1 MVERTQE
8 TGYCLLQLKD
18 DGGMR
23 MSRICPKCGK
33 EMSDTA
39 KFCNQCGY
47 RFEERQLFCLW
58 CGAKVESGDRFCPEC
73 GRSLSQGGPGPQQ
86 NAGWQNAGQQNT
98 GQAGGGF
105 TKDEFISMSKSG
117 VGKFVDAINDMTGQE
132 GKTDIRLRELV
143 SEVFRRHTVE
153 EREELFISGTK
164 KTTPA
169 PENMTADWPHP
180 WLFARIFLMFLVVF
194 AGLLVMILQF
204 SNTNAIPGAMFI
216 GALIVPFSLV
226 IFFWETNIPR
236 NISIFDVVSIFFIGG
251 VMSLIFTL
259 ILYGYIYVGEL
270 NYTGAILV
278 GIVEEVGKI
287 VVAGHYVKKRNTS
300 YILNGLLLGAC
311 VGAGFAVFETAG
323 YAFSALLYGGIPS
336 MIDVLILRGALAIG
350 GHTLWAAISTAGLV
364 IAKGERP
371 FDRKMYLDPKFLKFL
386 LLVIALHAVWDM
398 PITLGQSVHLV
409 QWVLCAVAVVIVLV
423 LLSSGLRQVSAVSE
437 RARRQ
442 KRNANM

>member
-1 MVERTQE
+1 
-8 TGYCLLQLKD
+8 
-18 DGGMR
+18 
-23 MSRICPKCGK
+23 
-33 EMSDTA
+33 MSDTA

-105 TKDEFISMSKSG
+105 TKDEVISMSKSG

-153 EREELFISGTK
+153 EREELFISGTR
-164 KTTPA
+164 KTTPE

-236 NISIFDVVSIFFIGG
+236 NISIFDVLSIFFIGG

>member
-1 MVERTQE
+1 
-8 TGYCLLQLKD
+8 
-18 DGGMR
+18 

-194 AGLLVMILQF
+194 VGLLVMILQF

>member
-1 MVERTQE
+1 
-8 TGYCLLQLKD
+8 
-18 DGGMR
+18 

-270 NYTGAILV
+270 DYTGAILV

>member
-1 MVERTQE
+1 
-8 TGYCLLQLKD
+8 
-18 DGGMR
+18 

-169 PENMTADWPHP
+169 PEDMTADWPHP

-323 YAFSALLYGGIPS
+323 YAFSALLYGGIPN

-398 PITLGQSVHLV
+398 PITLGQSVYLV

>member
-1 MVERTQE
+1 
-8 TGYCLLQLKD
+8 
-18 DGGMR
+18 

-423 LLSSGLRQVSAVSE
+423 LLSSGLRQVSALSE

>member
-1 MVERTQE
+1 
-8 TGYCLLQLKD
+8 
-18 DGGMR
+18 

-86 NAGWQNAGQQNT
+86 NAGWQNAGQKNT

-323 YAFSALLYGGIPS
+323 YAFSALLYGGIPN

-398 PITLGQSVHLV
+398 PITLGQSVYLV

>member
-1 MVERTQE
+1 
-8 TGYCLLQLKD
+8 
-18 DGGMR
+18 

-143 SEVFRRHTVE
+143 SEVFRRNTVE

-386 LLVIALHAVWDM
+386 LLGIALHAVWDM

>member
-1 MVERTQE
+1 
-8 TGYCLLQLKD
+8 
-18 DGGMR
+18 

-169 PENMTADWPHP
+169 PENMTADWPNP

>member
-1 MVERTQE
+1 
-8 TGYCLLQLKD
+8 
-18 DGGMR
+18 

-143 SEVFRRHTVE
+143 SEVFRHHTVE

-364 IAKGERP
+364 IAQGERP

>member
-1 MVERTQE
+1 
-8 TGYCLLQLKD
+8 
-18 DGGMR
+18 

-371 FDRKMYLDPKFLKFL
+371 SDRKMYLDPKFLKFL

>member
-1 MVERTQE
+1 
-8 TGYCLLQLKD
+8 
-18 DGGMR
+18 

-58 CGAKVESGDRFCPEC
+58 CVAKVESRDRFCPEC

>member
-1 MVERTQE
+1 
-8 TGYCLLQLKD
+8 
-18 DGGMR
+18 

-117 VGKFVDAINDMTGQE
+117 VGKFVDAINDMSGQE

>member
-1 MVERTQE
+1 
-8 TGYCLLQLKD
+8 
-18 DGGMR
+18 

-323 YAFSALLYGGIPS
+323 YAFSALLYGGIPN

-364 IAKGERP
+364 IAKGERF

>member
-1 MVERTQE
+1 
-8 TGYCLLQLKD
+8 
-18 DGGMR
+18 

-323 YAFSALLYGGIPS
+323 YAFSALLYGGIPN

-398 PITLGQSVHLV
+398 PITLGQSVYLV
-409 QWVLCAVAVVIVLV
+409 QWVLCAVAVVIVMV

>member
-1 MVERTQE
+1 
-8 TGYCLLQLKD
+8 
-18 DGGMR
+18 

-409 QWVLCAVAVVIVLV
+409 QWVLCAVAVAIVLV

>member
-1 MVERTQE
+1 
-8 TGYCLLQLKD
+8 
-18 DGGMR
+18 

-216 GALIVPFSLV
+216 GALIVPFSLA

-323 YAFSALLYGGIPS
+323 YAFSALLYGGIPN

-398 PITLGQSVHLV
+398 PITLGQSVYLV

>member
-1 MVERTQE
+1 
-8 TGYCLLQLKD
+8 
-18 DGGMR
+18 

-86 NAGWQNAGQQNT
+86 NAGWQNAGQKNT

>member
-1 MVERTQE
+1 
-8 TGYCLLQLKD
+8 
-18 DGGMR
+18 

-364 IAKGERP
+364 IAKGEGP

>member
-1 MVERTQE
+1 
-8 TGYCLLQLKD
+8 
-18 DGGMR
+18 

-164 KTTPA
+164 KTTPV

>member
-1 MVERTQE
+1 
-8 TGYCLLQLKD
+8 
-18 DGGMR
+18 

-86 NAGWQNAGQQNT
+86 NAGWQNAGQKNT

-117 VGKFVDAINDMTGQE
+117 VGKFVDAINDMRGQE

-398 PITLGQSVHLV
+398 PITLGQSVYLV

>member
-1 MVERTQE
+1 
-8 TGYCLLQLKD
+8 
-18 DGGMR
+18 

-105 TKDEFISMSKSG
+105 TKDEFISMSRSG

-323 YAFSALLYGGIPS
+323 YAFSALLYGGIPN

-398 PITLGQSVHLV
+398 PITLGQSVYLV